1 MASLRCHGH
10 SDCNKTQTVRIFLY
24 DIQKYSQ
31 LYNTVVVTLFHI
43 FTYADVV
50 NAQTWEVSPL
60 KPKRAT

>member
-10 SDCNKTQTVRIFLY
+10 SDCNKTQTVRIFLH

-50 NAQTWEVSPL
+50 NAQT
-60 KPKRAT
+60 